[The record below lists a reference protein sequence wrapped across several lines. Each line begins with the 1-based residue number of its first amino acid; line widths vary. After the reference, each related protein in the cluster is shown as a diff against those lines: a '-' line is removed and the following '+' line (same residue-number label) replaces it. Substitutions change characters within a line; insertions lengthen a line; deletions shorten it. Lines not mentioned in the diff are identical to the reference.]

1 MKFLIMTLLMAV
13 LTNLTPEV
21 IHLNEFEDSNKAKA
35 PKQANPFDD
44 EKGTKAKC
52 RTEFTF
58 TRGEAPIRLPVTF
71 KGREFFFMLDTG
83 SSSTVFDVLFKHE
96 LGKPKSLVEVKTT
109 SDSMVVQTFD
119 ALPAF
124 VGPFSMQNCG
134 EVTCLNL
141 KMLTLIAGKEIS
153 GLIGMNFLRKHV
165 LQIDFNNGRLILLKT
180 LKEKNFD
187 WGEEFTISFNSLGL
201 PQIKG
206 NVLGYIK
213 TDFTIDTGSIATGT
227 LDRRIFEEIL
237 SKENLIT
244 SETLA
249 STASGLVKS
258 KTARIDRLSI
268 GSFEYQDLIF
278 SEGDVNNLGLDFLSR
293 HLITFDFPNN
303 KIYLKE
309 GKEFLKMDES
319 DMSGLHLLRISNEI
333 VVHSVD
339 KGSPAAKAGIR
350 AGDIILK
357 VEGKNADEYEMWV
370 LRRLLRFGDEYKIT
384 MTIKHGNDKQEIF
397 FLLRKKI

>member
-1 MKFLIMTLLMAV
+1 
-13 LTNLTPEV
+13 
-21 IHLNEFEDSNKAKA
+21 
-35 PKQANPFDD
+35 
-44 EKGTKAKC
+44 
-52 RTEFTF
+52 
-58 TRGEAPIRLPVTF
+58 
-71 KGREFFFMLDTG
+71 MLDTG

>member
-1 MKFLIMTLLMAV
+1 MKILRITLLMAV
-13 LTNLTPEV
+13 LINLKPEV
-21 IHLNEFEDSNKAKA
+21 IQLDELDGLNKTKSSKL
-35 PKQANPFDD
+35 PKPFDD
-44 EKGTKAKC
+44 EKETKAKY

-58 TRGEAPIRLPVTF
+58 TKGETPIRLPVTF
-71 KGREFFFMLDTG
+71 KGREFCFMLDTG
-83 SSSTVFDVLFKHE
+83 SSNTVFDVLFKHE

-141 KMLTLIAGKEIS
+141 KILTLIAGKEIS
-153 GLIGMNFLRKHV
+153 GLIGMNFLSKHV
-165 LQIDFNNGRLILLKT
+165 LQIDFNNGRLLFLKMPR
-180 LKEKNFD
+180 EKNFD
-187 WGEEFTISFNSLGL
+187 WREEFTISFNSLGL

-206 NVLGYIK
+206 NVLGCIK
-213 TDFTIDTGSIATGT
+213 VDFTIDTGSNTTGT
-227 LDRRIFEEIL
+227 LDGRIFEEIL
-237 SKENLIT
+237 SKENLTT

-249 STASGLVKS
+249 STPSGLVKS
-258 KTARIDRLSI
+258 KTARIENLSI
-268 GSFEYQDLIF
+268 GSFKYHDLIF
-278 SEGDVNNLGLDFLSR
+278 SEGDVNNLGLNFLSR
-293 HLITFDFPNN
+293 HLVTFDFPNN
-303 KIYLKE
+303 RIYLKK

-319 DMSGLHLLRISNEI
+319 DMSGLHLLRISNET

-350 AGDIILK
+350 AKDIILK
-357 VEGKNADEYEMWV
+357 VGGKNADDYEMWAI
-370 LRRLLRFGDEYKIT
+370 RQLLRCEDEYKIT
-384 MTIKHGNDKQEIF
+384 MAIKHDNDEQEIS